1 MVDEII
7 VLLDQLDAKLV
18 ESIKEIHLSYQY
30 ETKRKLLEVRMLV
43 QEAKNKLLDD
53 KP

>member
-18 ESIKEIHLSYQY
+18 ESIKAIHLSHQDA
-30 ETKRKLLEVRMLV
+30 TKRKLLEVRMLI
-43 QEAKNKLLDD
+43 QEAKSKLLDL
-53 KP
+53 